1 MSPLGRLATRLA
13 VLFMPGYKARV
24 SLAKFNPKGYVSPS
38 ANIVHTDLR
47 RGKRVFIGD
56 LVTIY
61 RTESGGYVA
70 LEDGVKL
77 YSDIIVETT
86 HGGKLVIGEGTHVQA
101 RCHLV
106 AGVNSVLI
114 GRRCEI
120 APACAFFCYNH
131 AIEPGEPVRTQPL
144 VSRGDIVIEDDVWL
158 GYGVIVLDGV
168 RIGAGAVIGA
178 GSVVVK
184 DIPPMAIAV
193 GNPARVIKYR
203 TDETP
208 AARPDASS
216 V

>member
-1 MSPLGRLATRLA
+1 MRRSGMSPLGRLATRLA
-13 VLFMPGYKARV
+13 VLFVPGYKARV
-24 SLAKFNPKGYVSPS
+24 PLAKWGPNGYLSPS
-38 ANIVHTDLR
+38 ATIAHRNLH
-47 RGKRVFIGD
+47 RGQRVFIGD
-56 LVTIY
+56 RVAIY
-61 RTESGGYVA
+61 GTDSGGPVA
-70 LEDGVKL
+70 LENDVKL

-131 AIEPGEPVRTQPL
+131 KIDPSEPVRTQPL

-168 RIGAGAVIGA
+168 RIGAGAVVGA

-184 DIPPMAIAV
+184 DIPPMAVAV
-193 GNPARVIKYR
+193 GNPARVIKFR
-203 TDETP
+203 TD
-208 AARPDASS
+208 
-216 V
+216 